1 MTHSLS
7 GPRSSMD
14 LGQPRIMGVLN
25 VTPDSFSDGGH
36 HNSLESAL
44 AHAQQMVRD
53 GVDII
58 DIGGE
63 STRPGAEPVPEDVEL
78 DRVIPVLKALR
89 RRYSHW
95 ISVDTSSPAVM
106 AAAAE
111 AGADMLNDV
120 RALNRPG
127 ALAAAADTGLPVCL
141 MHMQGQ
147 PGTMQNRPDYDDVVG
162 EVIAYLKARAT
173 VAEQAGIGPERLVLD
188 PGFGFGK
195 TLAHNL
201 QLMTA
206 MPALCDL
213 GYPILAGMSRKRM
226 IGELTGRSDPMARVA
241 GSVAAALL
249 AVDAGARIVRVHDVA
264 ETRDALSVW
273 QGVHRCERERRAQS

>member
-1 MTHSLS
+1 MTDSLS
-7 GPRSSMD
+7 GPRSTLD

-36 HNSLESAL
+36 HNSLERAL
-44 AHAQQMVRD
+44 VHGHRMAEN

-63 STRPGAEPVPEDVEL
+63 STRPGADPVSTEQEL
-78 DRVIPVLKALR
+78 ERVMPVLETLR
-89 RRYSHW
+89 RRFDHW

-111 AGADMLNDV
+111 AGADMINDV
-120 RALNRPG
+120 RALNKPG
-127 ALAAAADTGLPVCL
+127 AAEAAAKTGLPVCL

-147 PGTMQNRPDYDDVVG
+147 PGTMQLRPDYGDVVC
-162 EVIAYLKARAT
+162 EVRQYLVARAE
-173 VAEQAGIGPERLVLD
+173 AAQAVGIPAGNIVLD

-201 QLMTA
+201 QLLS
-206 MPALCDL
+206 ALPDLCGL
-213 GYPILAGMSRKRM
+213 GYPLLAGMSRKRM
-226 IGELTGRSDPMARVA
+226 IGELTGRQDPLARVP

-249 AVDAGARIVRVHDVA
+249 AVNGGARIVRVHDVA
-264 ETRDALSVW
+264 ETHDALAVW
-273 QGVHRCERERRAQS
+273 QGLQNSERERRKHP